1 MSTPTG
7 LEGPRDFVYIEPAGR
22 RLSEYEA
29 LNLFTQPTEANETHP
44 VAKRTGWSESSTA
57 LRSSNWYS
65 FRDPAAMWY
74 RPYIRRQTEQ
84 ERAIA
89 RTMTAAVASGS
100 VNRITDDWAWLL
112 LGDFYVPCAF
122 FEHGLFRALSHA
134 SVVALSDVLSVAL
147 IFNAVDKERHAEDIL
162 HHQYDLC
169 GAGVAVGDS
178 DRRARW
184 LSDPL
189 LQPMRRLI
197 ELLCA
202 CADWCEVAVA
212 INLVIEPLLCRF
224 IYNEIIGAQAWAHG
238 DVVTPIVVAE
248 AENDRQRNIEWSIA
262 LVRMLVGDDLYGDA
276 NRTLIDGWI
285 AAWAAEVTPVLE
297 SLSSVAECA
306 GARYSDAVTSI
317 QVEWRQLIDRSGL
330 TPVAP
335 LGQGLAV
342 AGGGA

>member
-1 MSTPTG
+1 MFISSQPVVALT
-7 LEGPRDFVYIEPAGR
+7 
-22 RLSEYEA
+22 EYEA
-29 LNLFTQPTEANETHP
+29 FNLFTQPIEANETQP
-44 VAKRTGWSESSTA
+44 VAKRTGWSQSSTA

-100 VNRITDDWAWLL
+100 VNRITDDWARLL

-134 SVVALSDVLSVAL
+134 SVVALYRCAQRRADLQCCG
-147 IFNAVDKERHAEDIL
+147 IERNAEDIL

-169 GAGVAVGDS
+169 AAGVAVGDS
-178 DRRARW
+178 DRRAGW

-197 ELLCA
+197 ERLNA

-212 INLVIEPLLCRF
+212 INLVVEPLLCRF
-224 IYNEIIGAQAWAHG
+224 IFNEIIGAQACTHG

-248 AENDRQRNIEWSIA
+248 AENDRQRNIEWTIA
-262 LVRMLVGDDLYGDA
+262 LVRMLGGEDLYGDA

-297 SLSSVAECA
+297 SLRPVAERA
-306 GARYSDAVTSI
+306 GARYTDAVTSI
-317 QVEWRQLIDRSGL
+317 RVEWRQLIDHSGL

-342 AGGGA
+342 AGAEHD